1 MALVKC
7 FACLQGAHRLDRP
20 PVCQQ
25 LVLLVRQG
33 ALHLQLDRRVHQ
45 QAQLALLL
53 QQEAHQVNLVHREE
67 RRVGLLVGCREVLCQ
82 VVAHPEPPGC
92 PEVEDCLFDY

>member
-1 MALVKC
+1 M
-7 FACLQGAHRLDRP
+7 DRP

-33 ALHLQLDRRVHQ
+33 ALHLPLDRRVHQ

-67 RRVGLLVGCREVLCQ
+67 RRVGLLEAHQQALCQ
-82 VVAHPEPPGC
+82 QADHPEHQGC
-92 PEVEDCLFDY
+92 PEVKAAYLEPKRRY